1 MSISAISSAGT
12 LYSTAVQEAATK
24 RQEDAEALAA
34 ALKAGDLAASQ
45 KAFDDLQSLQRAN
58 QGSGNPASGQSTV
71 QNSNIQSLASA
82 LQAGDLSG
90 AQAAFAAVQ
99 KGHRGHHHH
108 QAKAGDSSA
117 SPDTSNPLGD
127 AASQL
132 LGTMVNVK
140 A

>member
-24 RQEDAEALAA
+24 RQDAEALAA

-45 KAFDDLQSLQRAN
+45 KAFDDLQNLQRAN
-58 QGSGNPASGQSTV
+58 QASGNSASGQSTV

-108 QAKAGDSSA
+108 QAKAVDPSA
-117 SPDTSNPLGD
+117 APDTSNPLSD
-127 AASQL
+127 AASEL